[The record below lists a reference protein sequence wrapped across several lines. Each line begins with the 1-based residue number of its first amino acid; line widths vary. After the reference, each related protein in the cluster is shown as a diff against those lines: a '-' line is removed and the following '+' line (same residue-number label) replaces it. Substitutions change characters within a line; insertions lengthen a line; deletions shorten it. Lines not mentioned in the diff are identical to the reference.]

1 MPDRAVA
8 GQRWEIFCRVIDN
21 LGDIGVCWRLA
32 RQLADEQ
39 GAQVRLWLD
48 QPEAIQPLWG
58 QALRSVELD
67 GEGRVVMP
75 QAIAAR
81 YGGAITILHWSAEHF
96 DRAADCE
103 SRAQWPQIV
112 LEGFGCGVPPG
123 YARALAGRAK
133 ADPEAAVRWIVLEYL
148 SAEPWV
154 RDFHGRVSP
163 HPKTGSERFFYFPG
177 FDADTGGLLR
187 EADLSARR
195 DAFDALARERAWQAR
210 GFAAPDAERF
220 VVSIFAYPDAP
231 VAQWIEGLSQ
241 ATGHAGESAAAAA
254 GSVAVA
260 PTGEVTGKVPEVAAG
275 GPRLAVGH
283 GSSVLAVAPGALS
296 ERLHARYPA
305 GRHGALELRY
315 LPYVEQIAFDD
326 ILWASDLNI
335 VRGEDSFVRAQWA
348 AKPFIWHIY
357 PQAEEAHRVKLDAF
371 LDRYCEGMSEV
382 LARAVRTLW
391 HGFNRM
397 SPHKGSSIGEE
408 SMPGAGGGIVKS
420 GPSSEVGHDDR
431 ALPSRSGGAAPAGLP
446 QAIEHWTEWCTHAR
460 RWAQTLESQA
470 DLASALA
477 QFCQDKLKS
486 QVISSSQDSA

>member
-81 YGGAITILHWSAEHF
+81 YGRAITILHWGAERFASAS
-96 DRAADCE
+96 DCE

-220 VVSIFAYPDAP
+220 VVSLFAYPDAP
-231 VAQWIEGLSQ
+231 VDEWMDNWS
-241 ATGHAGESAAAAA
+241 TSADAEDGCAA
-254 GSVAVA
+254 GARRL
-260 PTGEVTGKVPEVAAG
+260 AG
-275 GPRLAVGH
+275 GCA
-283 GSSVLAVAPGALS
+283 SVLAVAPGALS

-305 GRHGALELRY
+305 GPHGALELRY
-315 LPYVEQIAFDD
+315 LPCVEQGVFDD

-357 PQAEEAHRVKLDAF
+357 PQAESAHRVKLDAF
-371 LDRYCEGMSEV
+371 LDRYCEGMSAA
-382 LARAVRTLW
+382 LAGAVRGLW
-391 HGFNRM
+391 HAFNR
-397 SPHKGSSIGEE
+397 
-408 SMPGAGGGIVKS
+408 
-420 GPSSEVGHDDR
+420 
-431 ALPSRSGGAAPAGLP
+431 LAAPAAEAPAGWT
-446 QAIEHWTEWCTHAR
+446 QAIEHWAEWCAHAR

-477 QFCQDKLKS
+477 QLCQDKLKS
-486 QVISSSQDSA
+486 RVISSSQDSA